1 MLKEGWKSVS
11 SCFSSQRDPN
21 AVKEVCDRSVRDE
34 KDRVGKFPKAYPSSS
49 FVGNKQF

>member
-1 MLKEGWKSVS
+1 MPKEGWKSVS

-34 KDRVGKFPKAYPSSS
+34 QDWVGEISKSISLE
-49 FVGNKQF
+49 